1 MADGREPTEVITVD
15 REEFPACE
23 EGEGGLTAS
32 QMPIVMNMRH
42 TLKRYSKFLIVGF
55 ANAVVD
61 LVVLNALLL
70 VAPTRSAFALFV
82 YNTAAVLCAL
92 INSYVWNRRWTFAD
106 AASGSRRERVLF
118 FVQAGINVA
127 VNDLVVVWLST
138 YLVFSHAIP
147 LFVSSN
153 LSKGLAML
161 ISSTFS
167 YLCMRLFVFRSD
179 RGTRP

>member
-1 MADGREPTEVITVD
+1 MSVGREGREAITVD
-15 REEFPACE
+15 QEEFPVYE
-23 EGEGGLTAS
+23 EGEHRLNAS
-32 QMPIVMNMRH
+32 QLPVVLSMRH
-42 TLKRYSKFLIVGF
+42 TLKRYTKFLIVGC
-55 ANAVVD
+55 ANAIVD
-61 LVVLNALLL
+61 LVVLNALIL
-70 VAPTRSAFALFV
+70 VAPTRSPFALSI

-92 INSYVWNRRWTFAD
+92 VNSYVWNRRWTFAD
-106 AASGSRRERVLF
+106 ATNGSRRERTLF

-138 YLVFSHAIP
+138 YLVFSHAVP

-167 YLCMRLFVFRSD
+167 YACLRLFVFRSD
-179 RGTRP
+179 RPARP